1 MTILYSFRRCPYAM
15 RARLGLSLSEKSV
28 QLREI
33 ILKHKPEAMIQ
44 ASPKGTVP
52 VLIEKDGHVID
63 ESLDIMKWAL
73 EGSQLLNSAT
83 STMHLLIKEND
94 EVFKGWLDKYKY
106 ADRYPEH
113 SEVYY
118 REQGEIFLEQ
128 LERRLTN
135 SNMLFSDKYSFADLA
150 ILPFIRQFAFV
161 DIRWFNQSRYQHV
174 HHWLMTFI
182 DSALFLSIMQK
193 YPTWLESNQEI
204 SFPNN
209 NINVTN

>member
-15 RARLGLSLSEKSV
+15 RARLGLALSEKSV

-33 ILKHKPEAMIQ
+33 ILKNKPEAMIQ

-94 EVFKGWLDKYKY
+94 DVFKGWLDKYKY

-113 SEVYY
+113 SELYY
-118 REQGEIFLEQ
+118 REKGEIFLEK
-128 LERRLTN
+128 LEQQLTN
-135 SNMLFSDKYSFADLA
+135 SNRLFGDEYSFADLA

-161 DIRWFNQSRYQHV
+161 DIDWFKQSKYQRV
-174 HHWLMTFI
+174 RDWLTTFI
-182 DSALFLSIMQK
+182 DSELFHSIMKK
-193 YPTWLESNQEI
+193 YPTWLESHQEV
-204 SFPNN
+204 SFPEK
-209 NINVTN
+209 

>member
-15 RARLGLSLSEKSV
+15 RARLGLTLSEKSV

-52 VLIEKDGHVID
+52 VLIEKDGHVVD

-73 EGSQLLNSAT
+73 EGSQLLKSAT

-118 REQGEIFLEQ
+118 REQGEIFLEK
-128 LERRLTN
+128 LERQLTD
-135 SNMLFSDKYSFADLA
+135 SNRLFSNEYSFADLA

-161 DIRWFNQSRYQHV
+161 DINWFTNSKYQNVYRW
-174 HHWLMTFI
+174 LTAFI
-182 DSALFLSIMQK
+182 ESELFLSVMRK
-193 YPTWLESNQEI
+193 YPTWLESNQEFI
-204 SFPNN
+204 FPEK
-209 NINVTN
+209 